1 MEKELLRVEDLTVKF
16 RTYNGEVT
24 AVNNLEL
31 LLNENETL
39 GIVGESGSGKSTL
52 LKLLMRYWDPDSGKL
67 TMIQKDVPAPEAVCV
82 YFNGTKK

>member
-1 MEKELLRVEDLTVKF
+1 MEKELLRVEGLTVKF

-39 GIVGESGSGKSTL
+39 GIVGESGSGKSVTSLSIMGL
-52 LKLLMRYWDPDSGKL
+52 LD
-67 TMIQKDVPAPEAVCV
+67 EATSTV
-82 YFNGTKK
+82 T

>member
-1 MEKELLRVEDLTVKF
+1 MEKELLRVEGLTVKF

-39 GIVGESGSGKSTL
+39 GIVGKVVAEK
-52 LKLLMRYWDPDSGKL
+52 
-67 TMIQKDVPAPEAVCV
+67 V
-82 YFNGTKK
+82 

>member
-1 MEKELLRVEDLTVKF
+1 MEKELLRVEELTVKF

-39 GIVGESGSGKSTL
+39 GIVGESGSGKSVTSLSIMGL
-52 LKLLMRYWDPDSGKL
+52 L
-67 TMIQKDVPAPEAVCV
+67 E
-82 YFNGTKK
+82 